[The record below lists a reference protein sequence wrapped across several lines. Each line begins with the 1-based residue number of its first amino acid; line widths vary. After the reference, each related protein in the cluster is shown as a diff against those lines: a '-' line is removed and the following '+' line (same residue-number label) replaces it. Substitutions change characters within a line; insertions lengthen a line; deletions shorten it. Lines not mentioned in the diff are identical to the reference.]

1 MNFGYAMKLC
11 RQHRRITLDRL
22 AQKTQMSKSYMS
34 LLERGSRD
42 PTLSTMVKVANALDL
57 PLITLMFLGAEPGD
71 LNGIDNN
78 MQGDLARTA
87 LDQLGQRQSA

>member
-11 RQHRRITLDRL
+11 RQHRQITLDRM
-22 AQKTQMSKSYMS
+22 AQKVQMSKSYMS

-42 PTLSTMVKVANALDL
+42 PTLATMEKIARALEL

-71 LNGIDNN
+71 LNGIDNDL
-78 MQGDLARTA
+78 QGGLARTA